1 MPPAAKTAKP
11 PGTALAGFKSTGA
24 LMPRTKGQSGGG
36 SGDSFIWTAHKQS
49 GLWDDI
55 SAKIKDLRN
64 SNLVY
69 VSADHVEKLNPMKF
83 HVLEAFRF
91 YADLDGNGEMIKTY
105 DEEADNR
112 PKSAGEFVEALIL
125 VYTKKGPKVARTTF
139 KKAMCRAIQPMLDE
153 YAEADSEDWG
163 KRSKEHGIA
172 AKNVPS
178 DMVSFRFYGEATS
191 CSKPTKDG
199 KFEYPLGN
207 VTVHPS
213 TSTEF
218 ATLKDFDNASLTA
231 VQSAFRA
238 RVADIKS
245 KM

>member
-1 MPPAAKTAKP
+1 MPPAAPAKK

-24 LMPRTKGQSGGG
+24 IMPRTKGQSGGG

-49 GLWDDI
+49 KLWDDI
-55 SAKIKDLRN
+55 STKIKDLRN
-64 SNLVY
+64 SNLIY

-91 YADLDGNGEMIKTY
+91 YADLDGQGEIVKAY

-112 PKSAGEFVEALIL
+112 PKSAAEFVEALIL

-153 YAEADSEDWG
+153 YSEADSDDWS
-163 KRSKEHGIA
+163 KRSKEHGVA
-172 AKNVPS
+172 AKNVPA
-178 DMVSFRFYGEATS
+178 DMVSFRFYGEANS

-218 ATLKDFDNASLTA
+218 ATLKDFDNASLAA
-231 VQSAFRA
+231 VQSAFRS
-238 RVADIKS
+238 RVSDVKS